1 MNKNQLEQ
9 FICVA
14 KENSLSKAAE
24 KLFISQ
30 QALSKNISSLEKSL
44 GIKLFVRSEK
54 GMELTKV
61 GEQIFPVAQS
71 LLSKIRS
78 HEEIIQGIIERN
90 KDTLSL
96 LFEHS
101 FMAFVIQPSFYGKI
115 GDFRTIS
122 HTAGSYSKCER
133 DLLNGKYDLALVQKP
148 GAVSEGLKYIPITS
162 GRPVILMNRNHYLAR
177 NEYIRIAELKD
188 VPQILPEA
196 GHNALKKYIESC
208 IEEGF
213 YPNVVMTSGDLEVI
227 LRSISENVGICVSTE
242 YGLQENTQGD
252 VVSRPL
258 IHEGYLHQV
267 GFLAK
272 TSRENDPRIHSFI
285 KAICSFY
292 SE

>member
-14 KENSLSKAAE
+14 KENSLTKAAE

-30 QALSKNISSLEKSL
+30 QALSKNISALEKML

-71 LLSKIRS
+71 LLSKIYS
-78 HEEIIQGIIERN
+78 HEKIISGIIERN

-101 FMAFVIQPSFYGKI
+101 FMAFVLQPCFLSKI

-122 HTAGSYSKCER
+122 QTAGSYPKCER
-133 DLLNGKYDLALVQKP
+133 DLLNEKFDLALVQKP
-148 GAVSEGLKYIPITS
+148 RIVSDQLEYVHITS
-162 GRPVILMNRNHYLAR
+162 GRPVILMNKNHYLAK
-177 NEYIRIAELKD
+177 NDFIHISDLKN

-196 GHNALKKYIESC
+196 GQNAMKQYIENC

-213 YPNVVMTSGDLEVI
+213 YPNVVMTSGDLELI
-227 LRSISENVGICVSTE
+227 QRSISENIGVCVSTE
-242 YGLQENTQGD
+242 YGLQSGEEGD

-258 IHEGYLHQV
+258 IHNRYLHEV
-267 GFLAK
+267 GFLVKKGRK
-272 TSRENDPRIHSFI
+272 TEPRIHSFVN
-285 KAICSFY
+285 AICSYY

>member
-14 KENSLSKAAE
+14 KENSLTKAAE

-30 QALSKNISSLEKSL
+30 QALSKNISAMENAM

-61 GEQIFPVAQS
+61 GAQIFPVAQS
-71 LLSKIRS
+71 LLSKIQT
-78 HEEIIQGIIERN
+78 HETIIEGIIARN

-101 FMAFVIQPSFYGKI
+101 FMAFVIQPSFFSKI

-122 HTAGSYSKCER
+122 QTAGSYSKCER
-133 DLLNGKYDLALVQKP
+133 DILNEKFDVALVQKP
-148 GAVSEGLKYIPITS
+148 DAVSKGLEYIPITS
-162 GRPVILMNRNHYLAR
+162 GRPVILMNRNHYLAKK
-177 NEYIRIAELKD
+177 EYISISDLKD

-196 GHNALKKYIESC
+196 GQNALKTYIESC
-208 IEEGF
+208 IEAGF
-213 YPNVVMTSGDLEVI
+213 YPNVVMTSGDLELI
-227 LRSISENVGICVSTE
+227 QRSISENVGICVSTE
-242 YGLQENTQGD
+242 YGLQEDAKSD

-258 IHEGYLHQV
+258 IHSGYIHQV
-267 GFLAK
+267 GFLVK
-272 TSRENDPRIHSFI
+272 ETRRKEPRLHSFVN
-285 KAICSFY
+285 AICNYY

>member
-14 KENSLSKAAE
+14 KENSLTKAAE

-30 QALSKNISSLEKSL
+30 QALSKNISALEKSL

-71 LLSKIRS
+71 LLMKIRS
-78 HEEIIQGIIERN
+78 HEDIIHGIIERN
-90 KDTLSL
+90 RNTLSL
-96 LFEHS
+96 LFEHA
-101 FMAFVIQPSFYGKI
+101 FMAFVIQPSFYSKI

-122 HTAGSYSKCER
+122 QTAGSYSKCER
-133 DLLNGKYDLALVQKP
+133 DLLNGKFDLALVQKP
-148 GAVSEGLKYIPITS
+148 RAVAEGLEYIPITS

-177 NEYIRIAELKD
+177 NDFVRIADLKD
-188 VPQILPEA
+188 VAQILPEA
-196 GHNALKKYIESC
+196 GQNAMRQYIQSC

-227 LRSISENVGICVSTE
+227 LRSIEENVGICVSTE
-242 YGLQENTQGD
+242 YGLRETSKGN

-258 IHEGYLHQV
+258 IHDGYLHQV
-267 GFLAK
+267 GFLVK
-272 TSRENDPRIHSFI
+272 TDRRTEPQLNSFVN
-285 KAICSFY
+285 AICSYY